1 MIKFFRKIRQDLL
14 MENKTGKYLKYA
26 IGEIVLVVIGIL
38 IALQIN
44 NWNEGQKQ
52 KELEIK
58 YLTEIR
64 NSLESDLPDIE
75 FNIEFNRSKLN
86 SHQVILQYINGEL
99 EYSDS
104 LSFHFSNLLF
114 NTRTLINTSA
124 YENLKSRG
132 LEIIS
137 NDSLRMSITRL
148 YAFEFHNLVDFET
161 KDDHVF
167 QYSQFLPEITN
178 ALKINSLN
186 PNEGFVSGAAEPIDI
201 TGIKDDISF
210 KNTLLINLV
219 LRQYMVDNYEN
230 LIEMVKDEIQEIEA
244 ELQKLN

>member
-1 MIKFFRKIRQDLL
+1 MIKFFRKIRFDI
-14 MENKTGKYLKYA
+14 MEKNKTSKYLKYA

-86 SHQVILQYINGEL
+86 SHQVILQYIDGEL
-99 EYSDS
+99 GYSDS

-114 NTRTLINTSA
+114 NTRTLVNTSA

-186 PNEGFVSGAAEPIDI
+186 PSLGFVSGEAEPIDV
-201 TGIKDDISF
+201 TGIKNDISF

-230 LIEMVKDEIQEIEA
+230 LHEIVKDEIQEIEA